1 LFPEKKVTFH
11 FNRPRN
17 LDVDARSRG
26 VGSSED
32 FEICGVLEKELRP
45 VGRTSYQADRHN
57 YLPEVKIESSAQ
69 MSNRVNN
76 GDARS
81 AGTKKL

>member
-17 LDVDARSRG
+17 LDVDARSRR

-32 FEICGVLEKELRP
+32 FEICGVLEKELRHA
-45 VGRTSYQADRHN
+45 GRTSYQADQYN

-69 MSNRVNN
+69 MPNRVNN